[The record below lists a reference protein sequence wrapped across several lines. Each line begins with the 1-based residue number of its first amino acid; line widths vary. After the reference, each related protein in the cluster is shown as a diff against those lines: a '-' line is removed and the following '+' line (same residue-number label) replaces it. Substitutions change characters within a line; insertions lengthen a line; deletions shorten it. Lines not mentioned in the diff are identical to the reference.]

1 MFPDCGF
8 SRSVVNVRNKMIFI
22 FHNRAST
29 PSTEAIKSSMM
40 DDISLEDVEQF
51 EEARLAQVRRKVSRV
66 DSLKKFLFSSR
77 LEEKKTR
84 NTAGRQWQ
92 RELSHPAVKTT
103 IDSGTVGLH

>member
-1 MFPDCGF
+1 
-8 SRSVVNVRNKMIFI
+8 
-22 FHNRAST
+22 
-29 PSTEAIKSSMM
+29 M

-84 NTAGRQWQ
+84 NTGGRQWE
-92 RELSHPAVKTT
+92 RELSQPAVKTT
-103 IDSGTVGLH
+103 IDSGTGALHSSYAGYNWFSFISLVHHNISNID